1 MTDPALL
8 EVRGVTKVY
17 GGLTAVRNVSFS
29 VKRGEIVGVMGANGA
44 GKTTLFNLISG
55 TVRPDQGEIYF
66 RGERIDGDRPDQICA
81 RGIGRTFQIVKPFA
95 GLTVAENVEV
105 GLMFG
110 SRRPPDAGFD
120 LDLHELLR
128 EVGLADMAERAAS
141 QLTLVGRKRLEVAR
155 ALATRPAL
163 LILDEV
169 MAGLTPSEAAAA
181 LTMLAHL
188 HGRLGVTMLV
198 VEHHLRAMMQLCQRV
213 VVLHHGEKIG
223 EGAPADIIRDPAV
236 VSAYL
241 GATHA

>member
-1 MTDPALL
+1 MTDLALL
-8 EVRGVTKVY
+8 EVRGVSKVY
-17 GGLTAVRNVSFS
+17 GGLTAVRDVSFS
-29 VKRGEIVGVMGANGA
+29 VRRGEIVGVMGANGA

-55 TVRPDQGEIYF
+55 TARPNQGEIHF
-66 RGERIDGDRPDQICA
+66 DGERIDGLRPDAICA

-95 GLTVAENVEV
+95 GLTVTENVEV
-105 GLMFG
+105 GLLFG
-110 SRRPPDAGFD
+110 SRRRPDAGFD
-120 LDLHELLR
+120 VDLQELLR
-128 EVGLADMAERAAS
+128 EVGLADMAERTAS

-163 LILDEV
+163 LILDEI

-181 LTMLAHL
+181 LAMLARL
-188 HGRLGVTMLV
+188 HDRLGMTMLV

>member
-1 MTDPALL
+1 
-8 EVRGVTKVY
+8 
-17 GGLTAVRNVSFS
+17 
-29 VKRGEIVGVMGANGA
+29 MGANGA

-55 TVRPDQGEIYF
+55 TVRPNRGEIHF
-66 RGERIDGDRPDQICA
+66 RGERIDGLRPDQICA

-95 GLTVAENVEV
+95 GLTVAENVDV

-110 SRRPPDAGFD
+110 SRRAPDTGFD
-120 LDLHELLR
+120 LDRNELLR
-128 EVGLADMAERAAS
+128 EVGLADMASRAAS

-181 LTMLAHL
+181 LTMLANL
-188 HGRLGVTMLV
+188 HSSLGVTMLV

-223 EGAPADIIRDPAV
+223 EGAPADIIRDPAI

>member
-1 MTDPALL
+1 
-8 EVRGVTKVY
+8 
-17 GGLTAVRNVSFS
+17 
-29 VKRGEIVGVMGANGA
+29 
-44 GKTTLFNLISG
+44 
-55 TVRPDQGEIYF
+55 
-66 RGERIDGDRPDQICA
+66 
-81 RGIGRTFQIVKPFA
+81 
-95 GLTVAENVEV
+95 
-105 GLMFG
+105 MFG